1 MNDASLVESLKPTDK
16 ELYALAIDFAAGC
29 KNIPVICFYEK
40 VPQTYGSGVAGI
52 LGKFAKFAVCILSDF
67 ESC

>member
-1 MNDASLVESLKPTDK
+1 MAIHSFRSSLLSSLCRAVT
-16 ELYALAIDFAAGC
+16 LAIDFAAGC

-40 VPQTYGSGVAGI
+40 VPQTYGSRTAGI